1 MKPITTLAV
10 VLRCF
15 LIGVFAFL
23 IGVFAVDFNE
33 LVLKPRHA
41 HAAPPTVKADS
52 GFVAP
57 ADEVVTSNRLLTFG
71 LDEALAEPAP
81 IPAPSNG
88 LPPGKW
94 SSTLV
99 VVETEANLFRDPAT
113 RKLYR
118 VVRGEIVEETN
129 PYAGLTL
136 QQIRIKIDLD
146 AKIAQWKLD
155 DRRQQLED
163 NRQIDMLYEFRRA
176 NNIAESQSFQNQQAI
191 DEIRGIRLD
200 NRQAID
206 EIRGIRYDN
215 QMNALTPRVL
225 PLKPGER

>member
-1 MKPITTLAV
+1 MAV
-10 VLRCF
+10 VLWC
-15 LIGVFAFL
+15 FL

-71 LDEALAEPAP
+71 LDEAVAEPAP

-94 SSTLV
+94 SATLV
-99 VVETEANLFRDPAT
+99 RVPTDDNLFRDPAT
-113 RKLYR
+113 KKLYWLKN
-118 VVRGEIVEETN
+118 GQIIENTDI
-129 PYAGLTL
+129 YAGLTFEAVR
-136 QQIRIKIDLD
+136 RITQMQAD
-146 AKIAQWKLD
+146 AAQ
-155 DRRQQLED
+155 RMED
-163 NRQIDMLYEFRRA
+163 SARKQAEDERQIDMLYEYRRA

-206 EIRGIRYDN
+206 EIRRIRYDN

-225 PLKPGER
+225 PLKPGERY